1 MKIYIYWNKIDKD
14 SKKIYKFLGSD
25 TFRQIIKE
33 NNDVVFFD
41 PFLSFSLDQR
51 RLDQITMS
59 DVIMFFTHG
68 EEDAILKSKYIQ
80 SHAKKNYSFIDFD
93 NASLLAG
100 KKVIAICC
108 ASAKSLGKYCVADKI
123 NSTFYIGFQDD
134 IFYDDG
140 SHENVRGLI
149 YNAYSS
155 AFERSI
161 LYSLRSKCSAQEF
174 VLILQ
179 KSINDMLTD
188 KILKETNDH
197 KLGSLSSITF
207 HHKSA
212 QSLVALGNATSP
224 IFA

>member
-1 MKIYIYWNKIDKD
+1 MKIYIYWNRIDRD

-25 TFRQIIKE
+25 IFRKAIEE

-41 PFLSFSLDQR
+41 PYRPFSLDQQR
-51 RLDQITMS
+51 RDQITMS

-80 SHAKKNYSFIDFD
+80 DYLKKQFSFIDLE
-93 NASLLAG
+93 NASLLAE

-108 ASAKSLGKYCVADKI
+108 ASARSLGKYCVEDKI
-123 NSTFYIGFQDD
+123 NSTFYIGFQED

-140 SHENVRGLI
+140 SHENVRGLV
-149 YNAYSS
+149 YDAYSS

-174 VLILQ
+174 VLNLQ
-179 KSINDMLTD
+179 KSINDMITG
-188 KILKETNDH
+188 KILEEKNDH
-197 KLGSLSSITF
+197 TLGSLSSITF